1 MIKKMLAMLV
11 AISCAFGA
19 WADTHLSGTDFSA
32 LNVGSFVLGLDDEG
46 NDTGTNYWYNGDTSD
61 FEGTIVTDGVG
72 KFLDFESNITNPL
85 YRTINNCYEAE
96 SISELPKRSIGTG
109 LFIDTHVQFTPY
121 LVNENHPAPEAL
133 STDDKLIVWVR
144 ETEVDGDANITNLI
158 VTAGY
163 YDAFNAV
170 SASNYVVRLSSA
182 QVSELC
188 SNTNRLTIKSFSRI
202 TDKANG
208 PVGFVIYLNERPI
221 EYDADAFAVGCTYV
235 DDLAATPGSY
245 YEYGHHMLFPSLMGD
260 LANYDKLIG
269 VGYAGMGKIGDVI
282 FDDKTTDFPPFAA
295 DANDFRVVPGDG
307 VESYVY
313 NNVEYTT
320 EQAFSVPATVATVTI
335 SNVQYAT
342 GWQHKEGTWYN
353 GTTIVANEYDAVTD
367 TDYGTFVLANGAT
380 LNIAGFQ
387 ANYTVGG
394 EPYQTL
400 FGGSVTEPTGA
411 FAAAKNGGTIV
422 LNSDIIIAEGV
433 NEQIVVGE
441 GDELTIDLNGH
452 TIQGTAADGTIV
464 NEGGT
469 LTIVDNSVGQTGKV
483 LGCLV
488 ANPDYDSEDPDS
500 EPLIDN
506 EQALLITEE
515 AVATTLDAGTYEF
528 ITKDELNNS
537 LVISN
542 GAYLCVNELEPGEQ
556 PTSFY
561 LVGSLATG
569 ATYIWSQD
577 TDTGLWYAIVTSGS
591 APTTYPV
598 SFSTNNYTVAEYTTN
613 ITAGAT
619 LPNAAIPAF
628 TGGAW
633 DVDPTNA
640 VISAATNFNYTIE
653 TSYTLT
659 YVTEY
664 GTVPDGVVYTAS
676 TPDFALAAAPE
687 PEVVGIQ
694 FAGWVIGSVT
704 NAAGATYVV
713 ADHLENTTAT
723 AAWAPVVP
731 TGTAI
736 YLVMG
741 SGVDSIS
748 TSFNGTDWT
757 AYTDPLQD
765 VELGSTLYIKGTSSV
780 TGYDVPQFSIV
791 VDNTHATEQTA
802 LVVNKSAIVYFPQ
815 TDIDPSSPYAGRD
828 GTPALPFVI
837 RNYADLVA
845 LKNGVAN
852 GTVTNQCFEQVADID
867 MDGEEPWA
875 GIGTFETVTAGAGAF
890 EGTYDG
896 GNHTIANVT
905 FDQHEYNGIFASV
918 VGGVIKNLTVDVDGF
933 AATSAFGGAAIAGVA
948 ESCHLTNLVAT
959 GTIIGQNNTPCTH
972 SAAGIAVRMEGTV
985 AYACTNRCE
994 IWSRKGKL
1002 GGIAAIGQPYDDVTG
1017 RDYLT
1022 LCSNEGDLHNT
1033 KGTLSGTEG
1042 VGGLFGYL
1050 GYHGTTDKKQHITIT
1065 DCRSIGM
1072 VDSAASNNTG
1082 SFVGNTSDLNV
1093 EAIVLS
1099 GTNVTLDGMRVIY
1112 TEDAPGGVTYGKSIG
1127 NGLVELCAQA
1137 AFETNNT
1144 YSTLHSGLTPAF
1156 AFEAAGTIS
1165 FNTNLFQAT
1174 AFNITCPEGFDVEDS
1189 EVDGIVTFTCS
1200 NGSSDPWEPEGGDHS
1215 DTAVSNKVAS
1225 IFGDAV
1231 AQKVN
1236 TYDDYTNMVNYLESK
1251 GATDPDDFK
1260 SGGTYET
1267 AAPYVYQSY
1276 ILGADP
1282 LFVAEPA
1289 VEITSLTANATAGEW
1304 DFIVKVT
1311 EGELTTAHSVA
1322 AAKVAALVKVTD
1334 TLSPASWSAPDPD
1347 DVHADL
1353 APLLGTNLIKVTV
1366 DFGTDTSGFMK
1377 VSE

>member
-61 FEGTIVTDGVG
+61 FEGSIVTDGVG

-170 SASNYVVRLSSA
+170 SASNYVVRLSAA

-208 PVGFVIYLNERPI
+208 PVGFVIYLNEQPI

-515 AVATTLDAGTYEF
+515 AVATTLAAGTYEF
-528 ITKDELNNS
+528 IIKDELNDS

-542 GAYLCVNELEPGEQ
+542 GAYLCVNEDEPGEQ

-598 SFSTNNYTVAEYTTN
+598 TFSTNSVPVAEYTTN

-619 LPNAAIPAF
+619 LPDGAIPAF

-640 VISAATNFNYTIE
+640 VINAATNFNYTIE

-659 YVTEY
+659 YVSDH

-676 TPDFALAAAPE
+676 TLDFALAAAPTADGWQFNGWLIGSNVFDAGDSFVVADHLE
-687 PEVVGIQ
+687 DTTATAVWAPISYTLTYVTDKGTAPDAVSYTVESNNFALAAAPVTSEVGIE
-694 FAGWVIGSVT
+694 FVGWVIGAVT
-704 NAAGATYVV
+704 NNAEATFVV

-723 AAWAPVVP
+723 AAW
-731 TGTAI
+731 
-736 YLVMG
+736 
-741 SGVDSIS
+741 
-748 TSFNGTDWT
+748 
-757 AYTDPLQD
+757 
-765 VELGSTLYIKGTSSV
+765 
-780 TGYDVPQFSIV
+780 
-791 VDNTHATEQTA
+791 TA
-802 LVVNKSAIVYFPQ
+802 LVAPPKFPQ
-815 TDIDPSSPYAGRD
+815 SDTAGTEYADRD
-828 GTPALPFVI
+828 GTAAKPFVI
-837 RNYADLVA
+837 RNVDDLVT
-845 LKNGVAN
+845 LKEA
-852 GTVTNQCFEQVADID
+852 VAD
-867 MDGEEPWA
+867 GEITTESFEVVSNITGVTDWV
-875 GIGTFETVTAGAGAF
+875 GIGTETAMF
-890 EGTYDG
+890 EGTLN
-896 GNHTIANVT
+896 GNGKTINIAFAPGKYNGLFCFIRNATISNLTVNVTDITVSGSTGAAAFVGKAYGANVLT
-905 FDQHEYNGIFASV
+905 AVKATGSLGTSGNRISHNAGGLVVYLLGPSGVITYNNCTNAMDVYSSGTKLGGFLGWASGGASV
-918 VGGVIKNLTVDVDGF
+918 VINNGVNLGNLSSTNTDNSGDNGVGGFIGWDYNDAISTTF
-933 AATSAFGGAAIAGVA
+933 NGAI
-948 ESCHLTNLVAT
+948 SL
-959 GTIIGQNNTPCTH
+959 
-972 SAAGIAVRMEGTV
+972 GTV
-985 AYACTNRCE
+985 E
-994 IWSRKGKL
+994 MG
-1002 GGIAAIGQPYDDVTG
+1002 TG
-1017 RDYLT
+1017 NAGSFYGER
-1022 LCSNEGDLHNT
+1022 S
-1033 KGTLSGTEG
+1033 GTLSGTTG
-1042 VGGLFGYL
+1042 VIQGLANQKPVGASGVQAHAFDWATVDGNVATFVTPV
-1050 GYHGTTDKKQHITIT
+1050 TT
-1065 DCRSIGM
+1065 
-1072 VDSAASNNTG
+1072 VG
-1082 SFVGNTSDLNV
+1082 ST
-1093 EAIVLS
+1093 
-1099 GTNVTLDGMRVIY
+1099 
-1112 TEDAPGGVTYGKSIG
+1112 VTYKAMQPASDAFTLTADDASLTIIT
-1127 NGLVELCAQA
+1127 NLCAYTGTVTVDA
-1137 AFETNNT
+1137 
-1144 YSTLHSGLTPAF
+1144 TL
-1156 AFEAAGTIS
+1156 
-1165 FNTNLFQAT
+1165 T
-1174 AFNITCPEGFDVEDS
+1174 AQGYELVTTADANG
-1189 EVDGIVTFTCS
+1189 VTFTA
-1200 NGSSDPWEPEGGDHS
+1200 GSSDPWAP
-1215 DTAVSNKVAS
+1215 TAETDEAAAAKIADLFPGTEVA
-1225 IFGDAV
+1225 ANV
-1231 AQKVN
+1231 T
-1236 TYDDYTNMVNYLESK
+1236 TYAMYTNLVDYIK
-1251 GATDPDDFK
+1251 GVTSQSEVPGDITD
-1260 SGGTYET
+1260 
-1267 AAPYVYQSY
+1267 AQAPWLWKSY
-1276 ILGADP
+1276 ILGANP
-1282 LFVAEPA
+1282 LFVTNA
-1289 VEITSLTANATAGEW
+1289 VVTITDVNAAATAGEW

-1334 TLSPASWSAPDPD
+1334 SLSPASWSEPDPE

>member
-1 MIKKMLAMLV
+1 MIRKMLAMLV

-19 WADTHLSGTDFSA
+19 WADTHISGTDFTGLTA
-32 LNVGSFVLGLDDEG
+32 GPFVLGLDDSGES
-46 NDTGTNYWYNGDTSD
+46 TGTNYWYNGDTSD
-61 FEGTIVTDGVG
+61 FEGTIVTDGLAN
-72 KFLDFESNITNPL
+72 FLDFESNITNPL
-85 YRTINNCYEAE
+85 YRTINNCYGFT
-96 SISELPKRSIGTG
+96 SPSQFQTMPIGTG

-121 LVNENHPAPEAL
+121 LVNENHPAPSAV
-133 STDDKLIVWVR
+133 TDDDKLIVWVR
-144 ETEVDGDANITNLI
+144 EIEVENDANLTNLI

-163 YDAFNAV
+163 YNNFDEV
-170 SASNYVVRLSSA
+170 SESNYVVTNLSPA
-182 QVSELC
+182 EIATLC
-188 SNTNRLTIKSFSRI
+188 STTNRLTIKSFSSI
-202 TDKANG
+202 TGEDDA
-208 PVGFVIYLNERPI
+208 PAGFVVYINKKSL
-221 EYDADAFAVGCTYV
+221 EYAADAFSG
-235 DDLAATPGSY
+235 GSY
-245 YEYGHHMLFPSLMGD
+245 VGNLDTTPAAYYEPGRHRLFPSLMAGD
-260 LANYDKLIG
+260 QTNHDKLSG
-269 VGYAGMGKIGDVI
+269 VGYAGMGKIGEVW
-282 FDDKTTDFPPFAA
+282 FDDYSTDYPDFAG
-295 DANDFRVVPGDG
+295 DDHNITIVKGEGVV
-307 VESYVY
+307 SYVY
-313 NNVEYTT
+313 NNITYTEDYST
-320 EQAFSVPATVATVTI
+320 AVSVPTVTI
-335 SNVQYAT
+335 SNVVYNTSA
-342 GWQHKEGTWYN
+342 GYQHKTGTWYIGSQVVN
-353 GTTIVANEYDAVTD
+353 NTSTADGDI
-367 TDYGTFVLANGAT
+367 GTFDLANGNR
-380 LNIAGFQ
+380 LVLAGFK
-387 ANYTVGG
+387 ANYLVGG
-394 EPYQTL
+394 FEYQSL
-400 FGGSVTEPTGA
+400 FGIEPTETTGA
-411 FAAAKNGGTIV
+411 YNAAKSGGTIK
-422 LNSDIIIAEGV
+422 LNKDILIDEGTHK
-433 NEQIVVGE
+433 QIVVGE
-441 GDELTIDLNGH
+441 DDDLTIDLNGH
-452 TIQGTAADGTIV
+452 TLRGTAEYDYTIV
-464 NEGGT
+464 NNLGT
-469 LTIVDNSVGQTGKV
+469 LTIIDTSDGQTGKV
-483 LGCLV
+483 LGCLTFDGADWV
-488 ANPDYDSEDPDS
+488 N
-500 EPLIDN
+500 N
-506 EQALLITEE
+506 FQAIKSTGEYVVSNALT
-515 AVATTLDAGTYEF
+515 AGTYELILTDVNADKF
-528 ITKDELNNS
+528 
-537 LVISN
+537 VISA
-542 GAYLCVNELEPGEQ
+542 GSYICPFEDEDHHEIQ
-556 PTSFY
+556 PSVFY
-561 LVGSLATG
+561 LASYLAPG
-569 ATYIWSQD
+569 ATVTSWTQD
-577 TDTGLWYAIVTSGS
+577 PVTEFWYANVGGS
-591 APTTYPV
+591 APTTYAV
-598 SFSTNNYTVAEYTTN
+598 TFSTNTVVVAEYTTN

-619 LPNAAIPAF
+619 LPDGAIPAF

-640 VISAATNFNYTIE
+640 VINAATNFNYTIVP
-653 TSYTLT
+653 SYTLT
-659 YVTEY
+659 YATEY
-664 GTVPDGVVYTAS
+664 GAAPDGVVYTAS
-676 TPDFALAAAPE
+676 TPDFALAAAPVT
-687 PEVVGIQ
+687 EVVGIQ

-704 NAAGATYVV
+704 NEAGATFVV

-741 SGVDSIS
+741 SGVNSLS

-867 MDGEEPWA
+867 MDGEAAWT
-875 GIGTFETVTAGAGAF
+875 GIGAFEVRTAGNGAF
-890 EGTYDG
+890 EGSYDG

-918 VGGVIKNLTVDVDGF
+918 FGGVIKNLTVDVDGF
-933 AATSAFGGAAIAGVA
+933 AATAAFGGAAIAGVA
-948 ESCHLTNLVAT
+948 HDCYLTNLVAT
-959 GTIIGQNNTPCTH
+959 GIIVGQNDTPCTH

-994 IWSRKGKL
+994 IWSGKNKV
-1002 GGIAAIGQPYDDVTG
+1002 GGIAAVGQG
-1017 RDYLT
+1017 SLLKGANYLT
-1022 LCSNEGDLHNT
+1022 LCSNEGDIHASKTGSL
-1033 KGTLSGTEG
+1033 GEGG
-1042 VGGLFGYL
+1042 VGGLFGYQ
-1050 GYHGTTDKKQHITIT
+1050 GYSNEGTYQPVTYT
-1065 DCRSIGM
+1065 DCRNIGQ
-1072 VDSAASNNTG
+1072 VISASSDNTG
-1082 SFVGNTSDLNV
+1082 SILGTHSN
-1093 EAIVLS
+1093 S
-1099 GTNVTLDGMRVIY
+1099 GPTFDGIITLDGMRVSGY
-1112 TEDAPGGVTYGKSIG
+1112 GQDGVTYGKSIG
-1127 NGLVELCAQA
+1127 GGLVELCTQA

-1144 YSTLHSGLTPAF
+1144 YSTMWSGLTPTF

-1174 AFNITCPEGFDVEDS
+1174 AFAITGPQGYEVTSS
-1189 EVDGIVTFTCS
+1189 EAGGIVTFTCS

-1334 TLSPASWSAPDPD
+1334 SLSPASWSAPDPE

>member
-19 WADTHLSGTDFSA
+19 WADTHISGTDFSGLSA
-32 LNVGSFVLGLDDEG
+32 GPFVLNRDDSG
-46 NDTGTNYWYNGDTSD
+46 QATDSTFWYNGAPSD

-96 SISELPKRSIGTG
+96 SISELPKRAIGTG

-144 ETEVDGDANITNLI
+144 ETEVDGNANITNLI

-170 SASNYVVRLSSA
+170 SASNYVVRLSSDK
-182 QVSELC
+182 VSELC
-188 SNTNRLTIKSFSRI
+188 SNTNRLTIKSFSCI

-295 DANDFRVVPGDG
+295 DANDFRIVPGDG

-506 EQALLITEE
+506 EQALLITED

-542 GAYLCVNELEPGEQ
+542 GAYLCVNEYNPGEQ

-561 LVGSLATG
+561 LVGSLADG

-577 TDTGLWYAIVTSGS
+577 TDTSLWYAIVTSGS
-591 APTTYPV
+591 APTTYAV
-598 SFSTNNYTVAEYTTN
+598 TFSTNSVTVAEYTTN

-619 LPNAAIPAF
+619 LPDAAIPAF

-640 VISAATNFNYTIE
+640 VINAATNFNYTISGPADPWAPTAE
-653 TSYTLT
+653 TD
-659 YVTEY
+659 E
-664 GTVPDGVVYTAS
+664 
-676 TPDFALAAAPE
+676 AAAAKIADLFPGT
-687 PEVVGIQ
+687 EV
-694 FAGWVIGSVT
+694 AANVT
-704 NAAGATYVV
+704 TY
-713 ADHLENTTAT
+713 AMYTN
-723 AAWAPVVP
+723 
-731 TGTAI
+731 
-736 YLVMG
+736 LV
-741 SGVDSIS
+741 D
-748 TSFNGTDWT
+748 
-757 AYTDPLQD
+757 
-765 VELGSTLYIKGTSSV
+765 YIKGVTSQSE
-780 TGYDVPQFSIV
+780 VP
-791 VDNTHATEQTA
+791 
-802 LVVNKSAIVYFPQ
+802 
-815 TDIDPSSPYAGRD
+815 
-828 GTPALPFVI
+828 
-837 RNYADLVA
+837 
-845 LKNGVAN
+845 
-852 GTVTNQCFEQVADID
+852 
-867 MDGEEPWA
+867 
-875 GIGTFETVTAGAGAF
+875 
-890 EGTYDG
+890 
-896 GNHTIANVT
+896 
-905 FDQHEYNGIFASV
+905 
-918 VGGVIKNLTVDVDGF
+918 
-933 AATSAFGGAAIAGVA
+933 
-948 ESCHLTNLVAT
+948 
-959 GTIIGQNNTPCTH
+959 
-972 SAAGIAVRMEGTV
+972 
-985 AYACTNRCE
+985 
-994 IWSRKGKL
+994 
-1002 GGIAAIGQPYDDVTG
+1002 GGITDAQQPW
-1017 RDYLT
+1017 LW
-1022 LCSNEGDLHNT
+1022 
-1033 KGTLSGTEG
+1033 K
-1042 VGGLFGYL
+1042 
-1050 GYHGTTDKKQHITIT
+1050 
-1065 DCRSIGM
+1065 
-1072 VDSAASNNTG
+1072 
-1082 SFVGNTSDLNV
+1082 
-1093 EAIVLS
+1093 
-1099 GTNVTLDGMRVIY
+1099 
-1112 TEDAPGGVTYGKSIG
+1112 
-1127 NGLVELCAQA
+1127 
-1137 AFETNNT
+1137 
-1144 YSTLHSGLTPAF
+1144 
-1156 AFEAAGTIS
+1156 
-1165 FNTNLFQAT
+1165 
-1174 AFNITCPEGFDVEDS
+1174 
-1189 EVDGIVTFTCS
+1189 
-1200 NGSSDPWEPEGGDHS
+1200 
-1215 DTAVSNKVAS
+1215 
-1225 IFGDAV
+1225 
-1231 AQKVN
+1231 
-1236 TYDDYTNMVNYLESK
+1236 
-1251 GATDPDDFK
+1251 
-1260 SGGTYET
+1260 
-1267 AAPYVYQSY
+1267 SY
-1276 ILGADP
+1276 ILGANP
-1282 LFVAEPA
+1282 LFVTNA
-1289 VEITSLTANATAGEW
+1289 VVAITDVNAAATVGEW

-1334 TLSPASWSAPDPD
+1334 SLSPASWSAPDPE

-1353 APLLGTNLIKVTV
+1353 EPLLGTNLIKVTV